1 MNRQEHLL
9 SIVAEEC
16 TEVGQRASKALRFGM
31 TEVQE
36 GQIYDNSERILH
48 EVSDLAG
55 ALELLYG
62 FKIDDVLAELR
73 PRIDAKKEKVEK
85 FLEYS
90 RKVGTLQVY
99 GETQP

>member
-36 GQIYDNSERILH
+36 GQVYDNSERILH
-48 EVSDLAG
+48 EVADLAG
-55 ALELLYG
+55 ALELAYG
-62 FKIDDVLAELR
+62 FKIDDMLAELR
-73 PRIDAKKEKVEK
+73 PRINDKKAKVEK

-90 RKVGTLQVY
+90 RKIGTLQVY